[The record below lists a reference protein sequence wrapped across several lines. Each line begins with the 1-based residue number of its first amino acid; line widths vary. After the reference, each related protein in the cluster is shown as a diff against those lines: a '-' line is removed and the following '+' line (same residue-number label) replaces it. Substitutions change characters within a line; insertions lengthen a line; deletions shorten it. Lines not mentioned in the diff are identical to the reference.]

1 MSQTSTAASSMY
13 CPRGHGFI
21 VASTDHE
28 VTSEEQEFLN
38 EQESVSENQELE
50 SDKERGREGVG
61 SDEVEL
67 APNYLKNSLLWDTML
82 QGRSGKTF
90 SYNCGTR
97 RKEEDLPSI
106 QTRKS
111 GLYKAIDRTR
121 CSKIPRICN
130 P

>member
-1 MSQTSTAASSMY
+1 M
-13 CPRGHGFI
+13 
-21 VASTDHE
+21 
-28 VTSEEQEFLN
+28 N

-82 QGRSGKTF
+82 QGRSSKTF

-97 RKEEDLPSI
+97 WKEEDLPSI

-111 GLYKAIDRTR
+111 GLYKAIDRT
-121 CSKIPRICN
+121 
-130 P
+130 

>member
-1 MSQTSTAASSMY
+1 MIK
-13 CPRGHGFI
+13 R
-21 VASTDHE
+21 
-28 VTSEEQEFLN
+28 EEER
-38 EQESVSENQELE
+38 EL
-50 SDKERGREGVG
+50 VG
-61 SDEVEL
+61 LDEVEL

-121 CSKIPRICN
+121 CSKIPRNCN

>member
-1 MSQTSTAASSMY
+1 MY
-13 CPRGHGFI
+13 HPRGHGFI

-50 SDKERGREGVG
+50 SDKERGREGVD

-82 QGRSGKTF
+82 QGCSGKTF

-106 QTRKS
+106 QTCKS

-130 P
+130 L

>member
-1 MSQTSTAASSMY
+1 M
-13 CPRGHGFI
+13 
-21 VASTDHE
+21 
-28 VTSEEQEFLN
+28 N

-106 QTRKS
+106 QIRKS
-111 GLYKAIDRTR
+111 GLYKDIDQGGAGIRIPDQGRLGSPAIGRLKNFWNL
-121 CSKIPRICN
+121 S
-130 P
+130 